1 MQSDPTGLLKY
12 IGVVG
17 FLIPIWLFHLVPLL
31 LISGP
36 VWFFGRRRVKWNG
49 WDFAIVVLPFAVW
62 GALMIVHG
70 TGKSLNNLIEG
81 LIIGG
86 VAPLAPIVR
95 VAVGKRMNEK
105 SVALGL
111 LIALC
116 LVAGSLWA
124 FVPPLPE

>member
-1 MQSDPTGLLKY
+1 MQKDPTRILHYFGAVSL
-12 IGVVG
+12 
-17 FLIPIWLFHLVPLL
+17 LIPIWLFHLVPLL
-31 LISGP
+31 IISGP

-62 GALMIVHG
+62 GSLMIFND
-70 TGKSLNNLIEG
+70 TGKSLSNLVEG

-95 VAVGKRMNEK
+95 VAVGKRFNEK
-105 SVALGL
+105 SVALEL

-116 LVAGSLWA
+116 LVAGCLWE
-124 FVPPLPE
+124 FVPSLPE